1 MKEQIEAFLEH
12 LRLNENASLH
22 TVRAYESDLAQF
34 VAFVAEASGRRR
46 SAPSSAICTSAAT
59 PDRRRRAS
67 SPRFAPSAATCG
79 VKGSS

>member
-1 MKEQIEAFLEH
+1 VNDESMKEQIEAFLEH

-46 SAPSSAICTSAAT
+46 AEQSSWRKRSLGQPTFI
-59 PDRRRRAS
+59 
-67 SPRFAPSAATCG
+67 
-79 VKGSS
+79 